1 MMLNMDDSDDDAD
14 MDDSEEAEYEPPFQV
29 LLPDGQAVQLEG
41 DSRVQ
46 EPGSSTPTKDDDHQ
60 YRYKYNT
67 NTETSTMPMPI
78 PHYNTNY
85 LGHAGQVLVIEEDFP
100 RARSSQ
106 SEIPKNREESES
118 TEKVKAIISIR

>member
-1 MMLNMDDSDDDAD
+1 MMIMMLNMDDSDDDNGV
-14 MDDSEEAEYEPPFQV
+14 EYEPPFQA

-46 EPGSSTPTKDDDHQ
+46 EPGSSTPAQDDDHQ
-60 YRYKYNT
+60 YQYKYNAKSG
-67 NTETSTMPMPI
+67 TSTMPIPI